1 MQPWTSGSRSL
12 YALRP
17 LTRFAV
23 RPFTTTSILQRSKK
37 VKTSP
42 DRKADTKKGK
52 TLVGNPAGRSIRQDI
67 AAARDFNELVEATLR
82 DVYSKLNKSGE
93 SLEGWTQF
101 ERQIKNACKSDDK
114 KASAQWGPLR
124 HIKVALQKAYLAS
137 GLQGLREEVEYMQ
150 YSENITARF
159 SAPILEAQQE
169 VADLR
174 WPAEWYPRARSMQRT
189 IHLHVGPTNSGKTY
203 HALQRLAKSKNGFY
217 AGPLRLLAQE
227 VYHRFKADGVPCS
240 LVTGD
245 DVKFPE
251 DDHVPRITSNTVEMV
266 SLGQEYDVGVIDEIQ
281 MIANSSRGWA
291 WTRAFLGAQATE
303 LHLCGETRAIP
314 LIRELCAL
322 TGDTL
327 EVHRYERLNA
337 LEVMPHSLK
346 GNLNS
351 LEKGDCVVV
360 FSRKGIHAMKADIE
374 KTTGRRA
381 AIVYGGLPAEIRT
394 QQANLFND
402 PDNDYDFLVASDAI
416 GMGLNLSC
424 KRVIFDTLVKR
435 VPTGL
440 QRLTVPEIKQIGGRA
455 GRYRPANATEST
467 SEEPNVGL
475 ISCLEEVDLPYIQ
488 QALKLE
494 PPPLSAAGIFPP
506 ESVFRKFAAYFP
518 PGVPFEYLIKR
529 VLDIAKVNPLFF
541 LCDPSSQ
548 LENAEIIDTVKG
560 LPFEDQLK
568 FMVSPMDRK
577 SSGSRD
583 VTGAMADCVAEHHE
597 GRLLDIAHLNLEV
610 IEQPV
615 SGSNDYLHDLESLH
629 RAVILYLWLSFRFG
643 GVFTDRTLAS
653 HVKELVEER
662 MVRALTEF
670 SANKR
675 LRKGASLK
683 RQIALQKQLLEQE
696 RMGVAGD
703 WMKPSGEGE
712 QIEINLPEEGA
723 SEAAEAA
730 EVAEGESSDAE
741 LSLFESSP
749 EEEGEEEGKEE
760 GKEESS
766 SPDFDDSEPE
776 LTESYYDTE
785 VPKE

>member
-1 MQPWTSGSRSL
+1 MQPWTGGSRSL
-12 YALRP
+12 CALRP

-37 VKTSP
+37 AKPPISS
-42 DRKADTKKGK
+42 DRKSDTKKGK
-52 TLVGNPAGRSIRQDI
+52 TLVGGSPGRSVRQDI

-124 HIKVALQKAYLAS
+124 QIKVALQKAYLAS

-245 DVKFPE
+245 DVKFP
-251 DDHVPRITSNTVEMV
+251 DDDQVPRITSNTVEMV

-291 WTRAFLGAQATE
+291 WTRAFLGAQVTE

-322 TGDTL
+322 TGDKL

-346 GNLNS
+346 
-351 LEKGDCVVV
+351 
-360 FSRKGIHAMKADIE
+360 DIE

-455 GRYRPANATEST
+455 GRYRPANAKESIND
-467 SEEPNVGL
+467 EPNVGL

-488 QALKLE
+488 QAMKLE

-529 VLDIAKVNPLFF
+529 VLEIAKVSPLFF
-541 LCDPSSQ
+541 LCDPTSQ

-597 GRLLDIAHLNLEV
+597 GRLLDIAYLNLEV

-703 WMKPSGEGE
+703 WMNPSGEGE
-712 QIEINLPEEGA
+712 QMEIKLPEEAVSEGAEGAEGA
-723 SEAAEAA
+723 S
-730 EVAEGESSDAE
+730 SDE
-741 LSLFESSP
+741 LSLYEPSS
-749 EEEGEEEGKEE
+749 EAGGEKEGP
-760 GKEESS
+760 
-766 SPDFDDSEPE
+766 SPDLDDSEPDS
-776 LTESYYDTE
+776 TESYYDTE
-785 VPKE
+785 VPRE

>member
-1 MQPWTSGSRSL
+1 MQLWTGSSRSL
-12 YALRP
+12 RALRP
-17 LTRFAV
+17 LTRFPV
-23 RPFTTTSILQRSKK
+23 RPFSTTVLLQRSKK
-37 VKTSP
+37 NKPAPST
-42 DRKADTKKGK
+42 DKKKPK
-52 TLVGNPAGRSIRQDI
+52 TLFGGSATKAVRQDI
-67 AAARDFNELVEATLR
+67 AAARDFNEVVEGMLR
-82 DVYSKLNKSGE
+82 DVYHKLNKSGE
-93 SLEGWTQF
+93 SMEGWTQF
-101 ERQIKNACKSDDK
+101 ERQIKNACKLDDS

-124 HIKVALQKAYLAS
+124 HIKVALQKAYLSS
-137 GLQGLREEVEYMQ
+137 GLQGLREEIEYMM
-150 YSENITARF
+150 YSDSITAKF
-159 SAPILEAQQE
+159 SAPVLEAQRQ

-174 WPAEWYPRARSMQRT
+174 WPAEWYPRARSMRRT

-203 HALQRLAKSKNGFY
+203 HALQKLAKSKNGFY

-251 DDHVPRITSNTVEMV
+251 DNEVPRIVSNTVEMV

-291 WTRAFLGAQATE
+291 WTRAFLGAQAAE
-303 LHLCGETRAIP
+303 LHLCGETRSVP

-322 TGDTL
+322 TGDNL
-327 EVHRYERLNA
+327 EIHRYERLNA
-337 LEVMPHSLK
+337 LEVMTHSLK
-346 GNLNS
+346 GNLNN

-360 FSRKGIHAMKADIE
+360 FSRKGIHALKADIE

-467 SEEPNVGL
+467 NEEPNVGL

-488 QALKLE
+488 QAMKLE

-518 PGVPFEYLIKR
+518 PGIPFEYLIKR
-529 VLDIAKVNPLFF
+529 TLDIAQVNPLFF
-541 LCDPSSQ
+541 LCDPTSQ

-577 SSGSRD
+577 SASSRD
-583 VTGAMADCVAEHHE
+583 VTGALADCVAEHND
-597 GRLLDIAHLNLEV
+597 GRLLDINHLNLEV
-610 IEQPV
+610 LEQPV
-615 SGSNDYLHDLESLH
+615 SGSNEYMHDLESLH

-675 LRKGASLK
+675 LRQGASLK
-683 RQIALQKQLLEQE
+683 RQIALQKQLLEQQ

-703 WMKPSGEGE
+703 WMKPHGEGDM
-712 QIEINLPEEGA
+712 EITLPEEDA
-723 SEAAEAA
+723 SEVNEAVKSA
-730 EVAEGESSDAE
+730 DSEMTDSD
-741 LSLFESSP
+741 LSLLETSPEAESEGRDSSP
-749 EEEGEEEGKEE
+749 GIE
-760 GKEESS
+760 
-766 SPDFDDSEPE
+766 DLDSAAPA
-776 LTESYYDTE
+776 ESYYDTE

>member
-1 MQPWTSGSRSL
+1 MQPWIAGSRSL

-17 LTRFAV
+17 WTRFAT
-23 RPFTTTSILQRSKK
+23 RSFTTTHTLQRSRKQKPVPTDKK
-37 VKTSP
+37 KPKSLVQRSASQTV
-42 DRKADTKKGK
+42 RK
-52 TLVGNPAGRSIRQDI
+52 DI
-67 AAARDFNELVEATLR
+67 AAARDFTGLVEATLR
-82 DVYSKLNKSGE
+82 DVHHKLNTTGE
-93 SLEGWTQF
+93 SLEDWTRF
-101 ERQIKNACKSDDK
+101 ERQINNACKLDESK
-114 KASAQWGPLR
+114 SSAQYGPLR

-137 GLQGLREEVEYMQ
+137 GLQGLREEIEYLM
-150 YSENITARF
+150 YSDSITARF
-159 SAPILEAQQE
+159 SEPVLDAQQR

-174 WPAEWYPRARSMQRT
+174 WPAEWYPRARSMRRT

-227 VYHRFKADGVPCS
+227 VYQRFKADGVPCS

-251 DDHVPRITSNTVEMV
+251 NNEVSRIVSNTVEMV

-291 WTRAFLGAQATE
+291 WTRAFLGAQAAE
-303 LHLCGETRAIP
+303 LHVCGETRSVP

-322 TGDTL
+322 TGDNL
-327 EVHRYERLNA
+327 EIHRYERLNG

-346 GNLNS
+346 GNLHN

-394 QQANLFND
+394 QQASLFND

-424 KRVIFDTLVKR
+424 KRVIFDTIVKR
-435 VPTGL
+435 LPSGL

-455 GRYRPANATEST
+455 GRYRAANATGST
-467 SEEPNVGL
+467 NEEPNVGL
-475 ISCLEEVDLPYIQ
+475 ITSLEEVDLPYIQ
-488 QALKLE
+488 QAMKLE

-529 VLDIAKVNPLFF
+529 VLDIAQVNPLFF

-548 LENAEIIDTVKG
+548 LGNAEIIDTVKG

-577 SSGSRD
+577 SEISRD
-583 VTGAMADCVAEHHE
+583 VTGALADCVADHND
-597 GRLLDIAHLNLEV
+597 GRLLDINHLNLEV
-610 IEQPV
+610 LEQQV
-615 SGSNDYLHDLESLH
+615 SGSNSYMADLESLH

-675 LRKGASLK
+675 LRQGASLK
-683 RQIALQKQLLEQE
+683 RQIALQKQLLEQQ
-696 RMGVAGD
+696 RMGVAPD
-703 WMKPSGEGE
+703 WLKPSGEGE
-712 QIEINLPEEGA
+712 MGLDLSGEPVSEGA
-723 SEAAEAA
+723 EGVEGTEGEASDSDDLSLIEPSP
-730 EVAEGESSDAE
+730 EAEGQDASQDDGTSADLKDSE
-741 LSLFESSP
+741 
-749 EEEGEEEGKEE
+749 
-760 GKEESS
+760 
-766 SPDFDDSEPE
+766 DSEP
-776 LTESYYDTE
+776 TESYYDTE
-785 VPKE
+785 VHKF

>member
-1 MQPWTSGSRSL
+1 M
-12 YALRP
+12 
-17 LTRFAV
+17 
-23 RPFTTTSILQRSKK
+23 
-37 VKTSP
+37 
-42 DRKADTKKGK
+42 
-52 TLVGNPAGRSIRQDI
+52 
-67 AAARDFNELVEATLR
+67 
-82 DVYSKLNKSGE
+82 
-93 SLEGWTQF
+93 
-101 ERQIKNACKSDDK
+101 
-114 KASAQWGPLR
+114 
-124 HIKVALQKAYLAS
+124 
-137 GLQGLREEVEYMQ
+137 
-150 YSENITARF
+150 
-159 SAPILEAQQE
+159 
-169 VADLR
+169 
-174 WPAEWYPRARSMQRT
+174 
-189 IHLHVGPTNSGKTY
+189 
-203 HALQRLAKSKNGFY
+203 
-217 AGPLRLLAQE
+217 
-227 VYHRFKADGVPCS
+227 
-240 LVTGD
+240 
-245 DVKFPE
+245 
-251 DDHVPRITSNTVEMV
+251 
-266 SLGQEYDVGVIDEIQ
+266 
-281 MIANSSRGWA
+281 
-291 WTRAFLGAQATE
+291 
-303 LHLCGETRAIP
+303 
-314 LIRELCAL
+314 
-322 TGDTL
+322 
-327 EVHRYERLNA
+327 
-337 LEVMPHSLK
+337 
-346 GNLNS
+346 
-351 LEKGDCVVV
+351 
-360 FSRKGIHAMKADIE
+360 
-374 KTTGRRA
+374 
-381 AIVYGGLPAEIRT
+381 
-394 QQANLFND
+394 
-402 PDNDYDFLVASDAI
+402 
-416 GMGLNLSC
+416 
-424 KRVIFDTLVKR
+424 
-435 VPTGL
+435 
-440 QRLTVPEIKQIGGRA
+440 
-455 GRYRPANATEST
+455 
-467 SEEPNVGL
+467 GL

>member
-1 MQPWTSGSRSL
+1 MGGS
-12 YALRP
+12 P
-17 LTRFAV
+17 
-23 RPFTTTSILQRSKK
+23 
-37 VKTSP
+37 
-42 DRKADTKKGK
+42 
-52 TLVGNPAGRSIRQDI
+52 GRSVRQDI

-124 HIKVALQKAYLAS
+124 QIKVALQKAYLAS

-245 DVKFPE
+245 DVKFP
-251 DDHVPRITSNTVEMV
+251 DDGQVPRITSNTVEMV

-322 TGDTL
+322 TGDKL

-337 LEVMPHSLK
+337 LEVMPRSLK

-416 GMGLNLSC
+416 GMGLNL
-424 KRVIFDTLVKR
+424 
-435 VPTGL
+435 
-440 QRLTVPEIKQIGGRA
+440 
-455 GRYRPANATEST
+455 
-467 SEEPNVGL
+467 
-475 ISCLEEVDLPYIQ
+475 
-488 QALKLE
+488 
-494 PPPLSAAGIFPP
+494 
-506 ESVFRKFAAYFP
+506 
-518 PGVPFEYLIKR
+518 
-529 VLDIAKVNPLFF
+529 
-541 LCDPSSQ
+541 
-548 LENAEIIDTVKG
+548 
-560 LPFEDQLK
+560 
-568 FMVSPMDRK
+568 
-577 SSGSRD
+577 
-583 VTGAMADCVAEHHE
+583 
-597 GRLLDIAHLNLEV
+597 
-610 IEQPV
+610 
-615 SGSNDYLHDLESLH
+615 
-629 RAVILYLWLSFRFG
+629 
-643 GVFTDRTLAS
+643 
-653 HVKELVEER
+653 
-662 MVRALTEF
+662 
-670 SANKR
+670 
-675 LRKGASLK
+675 
-683 RQIALQKQLLEQE
+683 
-696 RMGVAGD
+696 
-703 WMKPSGEGE
+703 
-712 QIEINLPEEGA
+712 
-723 SEAAEAA
+723 
-730 EVAEGESSDAE
+730 
-741 LSLFESSP
+741 
-749 EEEGEEEGKEE
+749 
-760 GKEESS
+760 
-766 SPDFDDSEPE
+766 
-776 LTESYYDTE
+776 
-785 VPKE
+785 